1 MKDAEL
7 RGKMLKVFCD
17 RRHNAQGWVPTSDM
31 EFSSE
36 ELIDRQMIGT
46 VGRQL
51 ADAGLIR
58 WKPLVGSQ
66 EGFVIAMAQIT
77 GLGVDVVDDPAR
89 SPINIVLPNSKTI
102 EQPHSTAPG
111 REPSPVQI
119 GSQEEKEEPEIFTLK
134 PNVYGVCVDLKAL
147 YRRMLK
153 RFRNT

>member
-7 RGKMLKVFCD
+7 RGQMLKVFYD

-36 ELIDRQMIGT
+36 EMVDRQTIGT
-46 VGRQL
+46 VGQQL

-77 GLGVDVVDDPAR
+77 GLGVDVVESSAR
-89 SPINIVLPNSKTI
+89 SPINIVLPDSNPTQ
-102 EQPHSTAPG
+102 QPHSPPPK
-111 REPSPVQI
+111 EPSLIQAH
-119 GSQEEKEEPEIFTLK
+119 SEEQKQEPEIFTLK
-134 PNVYGVCVDLKAL
+134 PSVYGVGVDLKAL
-147 YRRMLK
+147 YQRMVK